1 MNDITNNNGKEDK
14 YNNSKNKIDE
24 KSTASYHDKISK
36 DAWITLAILSL
47 IGLIIVYGETM
58 IIPAIPDLVE
68 DFNIPYN
75 TTAWILTAY
84 LIAGA
89 VATPIVGK
97 LSDIYG
103 KKRILLLVMIIY
115 TAGTS
120 FGIISNDI
128 STMIIVRTIQGIG
141 MSVFPIAFTIIRE
154 KFPENKLSI
163 AQGILTSI
171 FAAGGVIGLSLGAT
185 TIEYFGWRSTFISIS
200 PLALFLTV
208 IIMRFIHVKEQE
220 ESNNNT
226 IPLRKSIDIKGA
238 IALTITISSFL
249 ISITL
254 LGNSNSTDF
263 NNTNNNTINSSLII
277 LFSILSIISLFI
289 FVLFQ
294 RRTHIPL
301 IDINLLKDRILLPT
315 NILLMTIGIS
325 MFMIYQTISILI
337 RNPPPAGFGGSAIDA
352 ANVQL
357 PFMIISLIISVLSG
371 FLVSRFGNI
380 KPTIIGSV
388 ISVIGF
394 SSLLM
399 YHSTEFEIIINLSII
414 AGGLSLAEVG
424 GFNITLV
431 SVSPKVSG
439 ISMGITVLLF
449 LIGMSIGPA
458 ISGIYLET
466 FQSPIMLN
474 KISYSFPSAYE
485 GTNGIQAA
493 DLVGRKLSM
502 RRWRRI
508 RSARPLRCRR
518 RPPVRGVR
526 TSAVRREPTGTIDT
540 ARTATDH
547 LAERSTANPDALL
560 SASTPYL
567 RLLGTVVCAGLLARA
582 ALAVPMA
589 IGGAVTAARR
599 RSVRPSWCR
608 RGSSASRSCQPR
620 SVSWARSP
628 PAPPTS
634 SPSPPPN
641 SDHVPLLVH
650 RRRRRVLSN
659 ANCSICLDTVC
670 ARSNC
675 LTGLVTAPAPSGVDA
690 HTWTHRDT
698 PLARPNCSHWLS
710 TGSSGVRKVDTTR
723 IKFDLRE

>member
-1 MNDITNNNGKEDK
+1 MNDITNNNENEDK

-24 KSTASYHDKISK
+24 KSITSYHVKISK

-120 FGIISNDI
+120 LGIISNDI

-185 TIEYFGWRSTFISIS
+185 TIEYFSWHSTFISIS
-200 PLALFLTV
+200 PLALILTL

-220 ESNNNT
+220 DGDDNNH
-226 IPLRKSIDIKGA
+226 IPLRKSIDIKGV
-238 IALTITISSFL
+238 IALTVTISSFL

-254 LGNSNSTDF
+254 LGNSDSTDF
-263 NNTNNNTINSSLII
+263 NSINNNAINLSLII
-277 LFSILSIISLFI
+277 LFSVISIISLFI

-294 RRTHIPL
+294 RRTHTPL
-301 IDINLLKDRILLPT
+301 IDINLLKDRVLLPT
-315 NILLMTIGIS
+315 NIMLMTIGIS

-337 RNPPPAGFGGSAIDA
+337 RNPSPSGFGGSAIDA

-357 PFMIISLIISVLSG
+357 PFMIISLIISILSG
-371 FLVSRFGNI
+371 FLISRFGNI

-394 SSLLM
+394 SSLFM
-399 YHSTEFEIIINLSII
+399 YHSTEYEIIINLSII

-431 SVSPKVSG
+431 SVSPKLSG

-458 ISGIYLET
+458 ISGIYLEM
-466 FQSPIMLN
+466 FQSPIIIN
-474 KISYSFPSAYE
+474 KVSYSFPSAFSYDM
-485 GTNGIQAA
+485 IF
-493 DLVGRKLSM
+493 L
-502 RRWRRI
+502 
-508 RSARPLRCRR
+508 
-518 RPPVRGVR
+518 
-526 TSAVRREPTGTIDT
+526 TS
-540 ARTATDH
+540 
-547 LAERSTANPDALL
+547 ALL
-560 SASTPYL
+560 SFIFLILAILTAKKIVSTK
-567 RLLGTVVCAGLLARA
+567 V
-582 ALAVPMA
+582 
-589 IGGAVTAARR
+589 I
-599 RSVRPSWCR
+599 SK
-608 RGSSASRSCQPR
+608 
-620 SVSWARSP
+620 
-628 PAPPTS
+628 
-634 SPSPPPN
+634 
-641 SDHVPLLVH
+641 H
-650 RRRRRVLSN
+650 SN
-659 ANCSICLDTVC
+659 YDSI
-670 ARSNC
+670 
-675 LTGLVTAPAPSGVDA
+675 
-690 HTWTHRDT
+690 
-698 PLARPNCSHWLS
+698 
-710 TGSSGVRKVDTTR
+710 
-723 IKFDLRE
+723 

>member
-1 MNDITNNNGKEDK
+1 MNEITNNKEKEDK
-14 YNNSKNKIDE
+14 YNNSKNNFNE
-24 KSTASYHDKISK
+24 KSTTTTTSSQNKISR

-58 IIPAIPDLVE
+58 IIPAIPDLVK

-120 FGIISNDI
+120 VGIISNDI
-128 STMIIVRTIQGIG
+128 SSMIILRTIQGIG

-185 TIEYFGWRSTFISIS
+185 TIEYFGWHSTFISIS
-200 PLALFLTV
+200 PFALILTL
-208 IIMRFIHVKEQE
+208 IIRRFIHVKELKE
-220 ESNNNT
+220 NNNYNIT
-226 IPLRKSIDIKGA
+226 KSSKNIDIKGA
-238 IALTITISSFL
+238 IALTTSISSFL

-254 LGNSNSTDF
+254 LGNSDSKDF
-263 NNTNNNTINSSLII
+263 NNIDNNVINFSLII
-277 LFSILSIISLFI
+277 LFSVLSIVSIFI
-289 FVLFQ
+289 FSLIQ

-301 IDINLLKDRILLPT
+301 IDLNLLKHRILLPT

-337 RNPPPAGFGGSAIDA
+337 RNPPPSGFGGSAIDA

-371 FLVSRFGNI
+371 FLISRYGNI

-394 SSLLM
+394 SSLFM

-449 LIGMSIGPA
+449 LLGMSIGPA

-466 FQSPIMLN
+466 FQSSIMLN
-474 KISYSFPSAYE
+474 NISYYFPSEFAYDM
-485 GTNGIQAA
+485 IFF
-493 DLVGRKLSM
+493 
-502 RRWRRI
+502 
-508 RSARPLRCRR
+508 
-518 RPPVRGVR
+518 
-526 TSAVRREPTGTIDT
+526 
-540 ARTATDH
+540 TAT
-547 LAERSTANPDALL
+547 LL
-560 SASTPYL
+560 SL
-567 RLLGTVVCAGLLARA
+567 IFLMLAILTA
-582 ALAVPMA
+582 KK
-589 IGGAVTAARR
+589 IG
-599 RSVRPSWCR
+599 SVHIIS
-608 RGSSASRSCQPR
+608 
-620 SVSWARSP
+620 
-628 PAPPTS
+628 
-634 SPSPPPN
+634 
-641 SDHVPLLVH
+641 
-650 RRRRRVLSN
+650 
-659 ANCSICLDTVC
+659 
-670 ARSNC
+670 
-675 LTGLVTAPAPSGVDA
+675 
-690 HTWTHRDT
+690 
-698 PLARPNCSHWLS
+698 
-710 TGSSGVRKVDTTR
+710 
-723 IKFDLRE
+723 

>member
-1 MNDITNNNGKEDK
+1 MNDITNNNEKEDK
-14 YNNSKNKIDE
+14 YNNNKNKIDE
-24 KSTASYHDKISK
+24 KSITSYSDKIPN

-58 IIPAIPDLVE
+58 IIPAIPDLVK

-75 TTAWILTAY
+75 TTAWILTTY

-97 LSDIYG
+97 LSDLYG
-103 KKRILLLVMIIY
+103 KKKILLIVMIIY

-128 STMIIVRTIQGIG
+128 STMIIARTIQGIG

-200 PLALFLTV
+200 PLALILTL
-208 IIMRFIHVKEQE
+208 IIMRFIRVKEQE
-220 ESNNNT
+220 KNYNNR
-226 IPLRKSIDIKGA
+226 IPLSKNVDIKGA
-238 IALTITISSFL
+238 IALTVTISSFL

-254 LGNSNSTDF
+254 LGNSDSADF
-263 NNTNNNTINSSLII
+263 NNTNNNIINSSLVI
-277 LFSILSIISLFI
+277 LFSVLSIISLLIFI
-289 FVLFQ
+289 LFQ

-301 IDINLLKDRILLPT
+301 IDLNLLKDRILLPT

-337 RNPPPAGFGGSAIDA
+337 RNPPPSGFGGSAIDA

-371 FLVSRFGNI
+371 FLISRFGNI

-394 SSLLM
+394 SSLYI

-458 ISGIYLET
+458 LSGIYLET
-466 FQSPIMLN
+466 FQSPIMIN
-474 KISYSFPSAYE
+474 KISYSFPSAFSYDM
-485 GTNGIQAA
+485 IF
-493 DLVGRKLSM
+493 L
-502 RRWRRI
+502 
-508 RSARPLRCRR
+508 
-518 RPPVRGVR
+518 
-526 TSAVRREPTGTIDT
+526 TS
-540 ARTATDH
+540 
-547 LAERSTANPDALL
+547 ALL
-560 SASTPYL
+560 SFIFLILAILTAKKIESTKVISEHSKY
-567 RLLGTVVCAGLLARA
+567 
-582 ALAVPMA
+582 
-589 IGGAVTAARR
+589 
-599 RSVRPSWCR
+599 
-608 RGSSASRSCQPR
+608 
-620 SVSWARSP
+620 
-628 PAPPTS
+628 
-634 SPSPPPN
+634 
-641 SDHVPLLVH
+641 D
-650 RRRRRVLSN
+650 
-659 ANCSICLDTVC
+659 SI
-670 ARSNC
+670 
-675 LTGLVTAPAPSGVDA
+675 
-690 HTWTHRDT
+690 
-698 PLARPNCSHWLS
+698 
-710 TGSSGVRKVDTTR
+710 
-723 IKFDLRE
+723 

>member
-1 MNDITNNNGKEDK
+1 MNDITNNNENEDK

-24 KSTASYHDKISK
+24 KSITSYPDKIPK

-58 IIPAIPDLVE
+58 IIPAIPDLVK
-68 DFNIPYN
+68 DFKIPYN

-103 KKRILLLVMIIY
+103 KKKILLIVMIIY
-115 TAGTS
+115 TVGTS

-128 STMIIVRTIQGIG
+128 STMIIARTIQGIG

-200 PLALFLTV
+200 PLALILTL

-220 ESNNNT
+220 KNYNNI
-226 IPLRKSIDIKGA
+226 IPLSKNIDIKGA
-238 IALTITISSFL
+238 IALTATISSFL

-254 LGNSNSTDF
+254 LGNSDSADF
-263 NNTNNNTINSSLII
+263 NNTNNNTINSSLVM
-277 LFSILSIISLFI
+277 LFSVLSIISLLIFI
-289 FVLFQ
+289 LFQ
-294 RRTHIPL
+294 GKTHIPL
-301 IDINLLKDRILLPT
+301 IDLNLLKDRILLPT

-337 RNPPPAGFGGSAIDA
+337 RNPPPSGFGGSAIDA

-371 FLVSRFGNI
+371 FLISRFGNI

-394 SSLLM
+394 SSLYI
-399 YHSTEFEIIINLSII
+399 YHYTELEIIINLSII

-449 LIGMSIGPA
+449 LLGMSIGPA

-466 FQSPIMLN
+466 FQSPIILN
-474 KISYSFPSAYE
+474 NISYYFPSAFSYDM
-485 GTNGIQAA
+485 IF
-493 DLVGRKLSM
+493 L
-502 RRWRRI
+502 
-508 RSARPLRCRR
+508 
-518 RPPVRGVR
+518 
-526 TSAVRREPTGTIDT
+526 TS
-540 ARTATDH
+540 
-547 LAERSTANPDALL
+547 ALL
-560 SASTPYL
+560 SFIFLILAILTAKKIKSTKVISEHSKY
-567 RLLGTVVCAGLLARA
+567 
-582 ALAVPMA
+582 
-589 IGGAVTAARR
+589 
-599 RSVRPSWCR
+599 
-608 RGSSASRSCQPR
+608 
-620 SVSWARSP
+620 
-628 PAPPTS
+628 
-634 SPSPPPN
+634 
-641 SDHVPLLVH
+641 D
-650 RRRRRVLSN
+650 
-659 ANCSICLDTVC
+659 SI
-670 ARSNC
+670 
-675 LTGLVTAPAPSGVDA
+675 
-690 HTWTHRDT
+690 
-698 PLARPNCSHWLS
+698 
-710 TGSSGVRKVDTTR
+710 
-723 IKFDLRE
+723 

>member
-1 MNDITNNNGKEDK
+1 MNDITNNNEKEDK

-24 KSTASYHDKISK
+24 KSITSYHDKIPK
-36 DAWITLAILSL
+36 DAWIALAILSL

-58 IIPAIPDLVE
+58 IIPAIPDLVK
-68 DFNIPYN
+68 DFNITYN

-103 KKRILLLVMIIY
+103 KKKILLIVMIIY
-115 TAGTS
+115 TVGTS

-141 MSVFPIAFTIIRE
+141 MSVFPIAFTIIRD

-200 PLALFLTV
+200 PLALILTL

-220 ESNNNT
+220 EDNNNI
-226 IPLRKSIDIKGA
+226 IPLSKNIDIKGA
-238 IALTITISSFL
+238 IALTVTISSFL

-254 LGNSNSTDF
+254 LGNSDSTDF
-263 NNTNNNTINSSLII
+263 NNTNNNTINSSLIM
-277 LFSILSIISLFI
+277 LFSVLSIISLFI

-294 RRTHIPL
+294 QRTHIPL
-301 IDINLLKDRILLPT
+301 IDLNLLKDRILLPT
-315 NILLMTIGIS
+315 NIMLMTIGIS

-337 RNPPPAGFGGSAIDA
+337 RNPPPSGFGGSAIDA

-357 PFMIISLIISVLSG
+357 PFMIISLVISVLSG
-371 FLVSRFGNI
+371 FLISRFGNI

-394 SSLLM
+394 SSLFI
-399 YHSTEFEIIINLSII
+399 YHSTELEIIINLSII

-466 FQSPIMLN
+466 FQSHIMLN
-474 KISYSFPSAYE
+474 NISYSFPSAFSYDMILFDIRITVFYIFNSCY
-485 GTNGIQAA
+485 TNC
-493 DLVGRKLSM
+493 KK
-502 RRWRRI
+502 
-508 RSARPLRCRR
+508 
-518 RPPVRGVR
+518 
-526 TSAVRREPTGTIDT
+526 
-540 ARTATDH
+540 
-547 LAERSTANPDALL
+547 N
-560 SASTPYL
+560 
-567 RLLGTVVCAGLLARA
+567 
-582 ALAVPMA
+582 
-589 IGGAVTAARR
+589 
-599 RSVRPSWCR
+599 
-608 RGSSASRSCQPR
+608 
-620 SVSWARSP
+620 
-628 PAPPTS
+628 
-634 SPSPPPN
+634 
-641 SDHVPLLVH
+641 
-650 RRRRRVLSN
+650 
-659 ANCSICLDTVC
+659 
-670 ARSNC
+670 
-675 LTGLVTAPAPSGVDA
+675 
-690 HTWTHRDT
+690 
-698 PLARPNCSHWLS
+698 
-710 TGSSGVRKVDTTR
+710 
-723 IKFDLRE
+723 

>member
-1 MNDITNNNGKEDK
+1 MNDIANNNENEDK

-24 KSTASYHDKISK
+24 KSITSYHVKISK

-120 FGIISNDI
+120 LGIISNDI

-185 TIEYFGWRSTFISIS
+185 TIEYFSWHSTFISIS
-200 PLALFLTV
+200 PLALILTL
-208 IIMRFIHVKEQE
+208 IIMRFIHVKEQKDGND
-220 ESNNNT
+220 NNH
-226 IPLRKSIDIKGA
+226 IPLRKSIDIKGV
-238 IALTITISSFL
+238 IALTVTISSFL

-254 LGNSNSTDF
+254 LGNSDSTDF
-263 NNTNNNTINSSLII
+263 NSINNNAINLSLII
-277 LFSILSIISLFI
+277 LFSVISIISLFI

-294 RRTHIPL
+294 RRTHTPL
-301 IDINLLKDRILLPT
+301 IDINLLKDRVLLPT

-337 RNPPPAGFGGSAIDA
+337 RNPPPSGFGGSAIDA

-357 PFMIISLIISVLSG
+357 PFMIISLIISILSG
-371 FLVSRFGNI
+371 FLISRFGNI

-394 SSLLM
+394 SSLFM
-399 YHSTEFEIIINLSII
+399 YHSTEYEIIINLSII

-431 SVSPKVSG
+431 SVSPKLSG

-458 ISGIYLET
+458 ISGIYLEM
-466 FQSPIMLN
+466 FQSPIM
-474 KISYSFPSAYE
+474 ISEVSYSFPSAFSYDM
-485 GTNGIQAA
+485 IF
-493 DLVGRKLSM
+493 L
-502 RRWRRI
+502 
-508 RSARPLRCRR
+508 
-518 RPPVRGVR
+518 
-526 TSAVRREPTGTIDT
+526 TS
-540 ARTATDH
+540 
-547 LAERSTANPDALL
+547 ALL
-560 SASTPYL
+560 SFIFLILAILTAKKIVSTK
-567 RLLGTVVCAGLLARA
+567 V
-582 ALAVPMA
+582 
-589 IGGAVTAARR
+589 I
-599 RSVRPSWCR
+599 SK
-608 RGSSASRSCQPR
+608 
-620 SVSWARSP
+620 
-628 PAPPTS
+628 
-634 SPSPPPN
+634 
-641 SDHVPLLVH
+641 H
-650 RRRRRVLSN
+650 SN
-659 ANCSICLDTVC
+659 YDSI
-670 ARSNC
+670 
-675 LTGLVTAPAPSGVDA
+675 
-690 HTWTHRDT
+690 
-698 PLARPNCSHWLS
+698 
-710 TGSSGVRKVDTTR
+710 
-723 IKFDLRE
+723 

>member
-1 MNDITNNNGKEDK
+1 MNDITNNNENEDK

-24 KSTASYHDKISK
+24 KSITSYHVKISK

-58 IIPAIPDLVE
+58 IIPALPDLVE

-120 FGIISNDI
+120 LGIISNDI

-185 TIEYFGWRSTFISIS
+185 TIEYFSWHSTFISIS
-200 PLALFLTV
+200 PLALILTL

-220 ESNNNT
+220 DGDDNNH
-226 IPLRKSIDIKGA
+226 IPLRKSIDIKGV
-238 IALTITISSFL
+238 IALTVTISSFL

-254 LGNSNSTDF
+254 LGNSDSTDF
-263 NNTNNNTINSSLII
+263 NSINNNDINLSLII
-277 LFSILSIISLFI
+277 LFSVISIISLFI

-294 RRTHIPL
+294 RRTHTPL
-301 IDINLLKDRILLPT
+301 IDINLLKDRVLLPT

-337 RNPPPAGFGGSAIDA
+337 RNPSPSGFGGSAIDA

-357 PFMIISLIISVLSG
+357 PFMIISLIISILSG
-371 FLVSRFGNI
+371 FLISRFGNI

-394 SSLLM
+394 SSLFM
-399 YHSTEFEIIINLSII
+399 YHSTEYEIIINLSII

-431 SVSPKVSG
+431 SVSPKLSG

-458 ISGIYLET
+458 ISGIYLEM
-466 FQSPIMLN
+466 FQSPIMIN
-474 KISYSFPSAYE
+474 EVSYSFPSAFSYDM
-485 GTNGIQAA
+485 IF
-493 DLVGRKLSM
+493 L
-502 RRWRRI
+502 
-508 RSARPLRCRR
+508 
-518 RPPVRGVR
+518 
-526 TSAVRREPTGTIDT
+526 TS
-540 ARTATDH
+540 
-547 LAERSTANPDALL
+547 ALL
-560 SASTPYL
+560 SFIFLILALLTAKKIVSTK
-567 RLLGTVVCAGLLARA
+567 V
-582 ALAVPMA
+582 
-589 IGGAVTAARR
+589 I
-599 RSVRPSWCR
+599 SK
-608 RGSSASRSCQPR
+608 
-620 SVSWARSP
+620 
-628 PAPPTS
+628 
-634 SPSPPPN
+634 
-641 SDHVPLLVH
+641 H
-650 RRRRRVLSN
+650 SN
-659 ANCSICLDTVC
+659 YDSI
-670 ARSNC
+670 
-675 LTGLVTAPAPSGVDA
+675 
-690 HTWTHRDT
+690 
-698 PLARPNCSHWLS
+698 
-710 TGSSGVRKVDTTR
+710 
-723 IKFDLRE
+723 

>member
-1 MNDITNNNGKEDK
+1 MNDITNNNEKEDK

-24 KSTASYHDKISK
+24 KSITSYHDKIPK
-36 DAWITLAILSL
+36 DAWIALAILSL
-47 IGLIIVYGETM
+47 IGLIIIYGETM
-58 IIPAIPDLVE
+58 IIPAIPDLVK
-68 DFNIPYN
+68 DFNITYN

-103 KKRILLLVMIIY
+103 KKKILLIVMIIY
-115 TAGTS
+115 TVGTS

-141 MSVFPIAFTIIRE
+141 MSVFPIAFTIIRD

-200 PLALFLTV
+200 PLALILTL

-220 ESNNNT
+220 EDNNNI
-226 IPLRKSIDIKGA
+226 IPLSKNIDIKGA
-238 IALTITISSFL
+238 IALTVTISSFL

-254 LGNSNSTDF
+254 LGNSDSTDF
-263 NNTNNNTINSSLII
+263 NNTNNNTINSSLIM
-277 LFSILSIISLFI
+277 LFSVLSIISLFI

-294 RRTHIPL
+294 QRTHIPL
-301 IDINLLKDRILLPT
+301 IDLNLLKDRILLPT
-315 NILLMTIGIS
+315 NIMLMTIGIS

-337 RNPPPAGFGGSAIDA
+337 RNPPPSGFGGSAIDA

-371 FLVSRFGNI
+371 FLISRFGNI

-394 SSLLM
+394 SSLFI
-399 YHSTEFEIIINLSII
+399 YHSTELEIIINLSII

-474 KISYSFPSAYE
+474 NISYSFPSAFSYDM
-485 GTNGIQAA
+485 IF
-493 DLVGRKLSM
+493 L
-502 RRWRRI
+502 
-508 RSARPLRCRR
+508 
-518 RPPVRGVR
+518 
-526 TSAVRREPTGTIDT
+526 TS
-540 ARTATDH
+540 
-547 LAERSTANPDALL
+547 ALL
-560 SASTPYL
+560 SFIFLILAILTAKKIKSTKIISKY
-567 RLLGTVVCAGLLARA
+567 
-582 ALAVPMA
+582 
-589 IGGAVTAARR
+589 
-599 RSVRPSWCR
+599 
-608 RGSSASRSCQPR
+608 
-620 SVSWARSP
+620 
-628 PAPPTS
+628 
-634 SPSPPPN
+634 
-641 SDHVPLLVH
+641 
-650 RRRRRVLSN
+650 
-659 ANCSICLDTVC
+659 
-670 ARSNC
+670 
-675 LTGLVTAPAPSGVDA
+675 
-690 HTWTHRDT
+690 
-698 PLARPNCSHWLS
+698 S
-710 TGSSGVRKVDTTR
+710 TDD
-723 IKFDLRE
+723 FN

>member
-1 MNDITNNNGKEDK
+1 MNDIANNNENEDK
-14 YNNSKNKIDE
+14 YNNSENKIDE
-24 KSTASYHDKISK
+24 KSITSYHVKISK

-120 FGIISNDI
+120 LGIISNDI

-185 TIEYFGWRSTFISIS
+185 TIEYFSWHSTFISIS
-200 PLALFLTV
+200 PLTLILTL

-220 ESNNNT
+220 DGDDNNH
-226 IPLRKSIDIKGA
+226 IPLRKSIDIKGV
-238 IALTITISSFL
+238 IALTVTISSFL

-254 LGNSNSTDF
+254 LGNSDSTDF
-263 NNTNNNTINSSLII
+263 NSINNNTINLSLII
-277 LFSILSIISLFI
+277 LFSVISIISLFI

-294 RRTHIPL
+294 RRTHTPL
-301 IDINLLKDRILLPT
+301 IDINLLKDRVLLPT

-337 RNPPPAGFGGSAIDA
+337 RNPSPSGFGGSAIDA

-357 PFMIISLIISVLSG
+357 PFMIISLIISILSG
-371 FLVSRFGNI
+371 FLISRFGNI

-394 SSLLM
+394 SSLFM
-399 YHSTEFEIIINLSII
+399 YHSTEYEIIINLSII

-431 SVSPKVSG
+431 SVSPKLSG

-458 ISGIYLET
+458 ISGIYLEM
-466 FQSPIMLN
+466 FQSSIIIN
-474 KISYSFPSAYE
+474 KVSYSFPSAFSYDM
-485 GTNGIQAA
+485 IF
-493 DLVGRKLSM
+493 L
-502 RRWRRI
+502 
-508 RSARPLRCRR
+508 
-518 RPPVRGVR
+518 
-526 TSAVRREPTGTIDT
+526 TS
-540 ARTATDH
+540 
-547 LAERSTANPDALL
+547 ALL
-560 SASTPYL
+560 SFIFLILAILTAKKIVSTK
-567 RLLGTVVCAGLLARA
+567 V
-582 ALAVPMA
+582 
-589 IGGAVTAARR
+589 I
-599 RSVRPSWCR
+599 SK
-608 RGSSASRSCQPR
+608 
-620 SVSWARSP
+620 
-628 PAPPTS
+628 
-634 SPSPPPN
+634 
-641 SDHVPLLVH
+641 H
-650 RRRRRVLSN
+650 SN
-659 ANCSICLDTVC
+659 YDSI
-670 ARSNC
+670 
-675 LTGLVTAPAPSGVDA
+675 
-690 HTWTHRDT
+690 
-698 PLARPNCSHWLS
+698 
-710 TGSSGVRKVDTTR
+710 
-723 IKFDLRE
+723 

>member
-1 MNDITNNNGKEDK
+1 MNDITNNNENEDK
-14 YNNSKNKIDE
+14 YNNSKTKIDE
-24 KSTASYHDKISK
+24 KSITSYPDKIPK
-36 DAWITLAILSL
+36 DAWITLTILSL

-58 IIPAIPDLVE
+58 IIPAIPDLVK

-103 KKRILLLVMIIY
+103 KKKILLIVMIIY
-115 TAGTS
+115 TTGTS

-128 STMIIVRTIQGIG
+128 STMIIARTIQGIG

-200 PLALFLTV
+200 PLALILTL

-220 ESNNNT
+220 ENNNNI
-226 IPLRKSIDIKGA
+226 IPLSKNIDIKGA
-238 IALTITISSFL
+238 IALTATISSFL

-254 LGNSNSTDF
+254 LGNSDSADF
-263 NNTNNNTINSSLII
+263 NNTINSSLVI
-277 LFSILSIISLFI
+277 LFSVLSIISLFI
-289 FVLFQ
+289 LILFQ

-301 IDINLLKDRILLPT
+301 IDLNLIKDRILLPT

-337 RNPPPAGFGGSAIDA
+337 RNPPPSGFGGSAIDA

-371 FLVSRFGNI
+371 FLISRFGNI

-394 SSLLM
+394 SSLFI
-399 YHSTEFEIIINLSII
+399 YHSTELEIIINLSII

-439 ISMGITVLLF
+439 VSMGITVLLF

-466 FQSPIMLN
+466 FQSPIILN
-474 KISYSFPSAYE
+474 NISYSFPSAFSYDM
-485 GTNGIQAA
+485 IF
-493 DLVGRKLSM
+493 L
-502 RRWRRI
+502 
-508 RSARPLRCRR
+508 
-518 RPPVRGVR
+518 
-526 TSAVRREPTGTIDT
+526 TS
-540 ARTATDH
+540 
-547 LAERSTANPDALL
+547 ALL
-560 SASTPYL
+560 SFIFLILAILTAKKIKSTKVISEHSKY
-567 RLLGTVVCAGLLARA
+567 
-582 ALAVPMA
+582 
-589 IGGAVTAARR
+589 
-599 RSVRPSWCR
+599 
-608 RGSSASRSCQPR
+608 
-620 SVSWARSP
+620 
-628 PAPPTS
+628 
-634 SPSPPPN
+634 
-641 SDHVPLLVH
+641 D
-650 RRRRRVLSN
+650 
-659 ANCSICLDTVC
+659 SI
-670 ARSNC
+670 
-675 LTGLVTAPAPSGVDA
+675 
-690 HTWTHRDT
+690 
-698 PLARPNCSHWLS
+698 
-710 TGSSGVRKVDTTR
+710 
-723 IKFDLRE
+723 

>member
-1 MNDITNNNGKEDK
+1 MNDIANNNDTEDK

-24 KSTASYHDKISK
+24 KSITSYDVKISK

-120 FGIISNDI
+120 LGIISNDI

-185 TIEYFGWRSTFISIS
+185 TIEYFSWHSTFISIS
-200 PLALFLTV
+200 PLALILTL
-208 IIMRFIHVKEQE
+208 IIMRFIRAKEQE
-220 ESNNNT
+220 DGDDNNH
-226 IPLRKSIDIKGA
+226 IQLRKSIDIKGA
-238 IALTITISSFL
+238 IALTVTISSFL

-254 LGNSNSTDF
+254 LGNSDSTAFNSI
-263 NNTNNNTINSSLII
+263 NNNAINLSLII
-277 LFSILSIISLFI
+277 LFSVISIISLFI

-294 RRTHIPL
+294 RRTHTPL
-301 IDINLLKDRILLPT
+301 IDINLLKDRVLLPT

-337 RNPPPAGFGGSAIDA
+337 RNPSPSGFGGSAIDA

-357 PFMIISLIISVLSG
+357 PFMIISLIISILSG
-371 FLVSRFGNI
+371 FLISRFGNI

-394 SSLLM
+394 SSLFM
-399 YHSTEFEIIINLSII
+399 YHSTEYEIIINLSII

-431 SVSPKVSG
+431 SVSPKLSG

-458 ISGIYLET
+458 ISGIYLEM
-466 FQSPIMLN
+466 FQSPIMIN
-474 KISYSFPSAYE
+474 EVSYSFPSAFSYDM
-485 GTNGIQAA
+485 IF
-493 DLVGRKLSM
+493 L
-502 RRWRRI
+502 
-508 RSARPLRCRR
+508 
-518 RPPVRGVR
+518 
-526 TSAVRREPTGTIDT
+526 TS
-540 ARTATDH
+540 
-547 LAERSTANPDALL
+547 ALL
-560 SASTPYL
+560 SFIFLILAILTAKKIVST
-567 RLLGTVVCAGLLARA
+567 
-582 ALAVPMA
+582 
-589 IGGAVTAARR
+589 
-599 RSVRPSWCR
+599 
-608 RGSSASRSCQPR
+608 
-620 SVSWARSP
+620 
-628 PAPPTS
+628 
-634 SPSPPPN
+634 
-641 SDHVPLLVH
+641 
-650 RRRRRVLSN
+650 
-659 ANCSICLDTVC
+659 
-670 ARSNC
+670 
-675 LTGLVTAPAPSGVDA
+675 
-690 HTWTHRDT
+690 
-698 PLARPNCSHWLS
+698 
-710 TGSSGVRKVDTTR
+710 KV
-723 IKFDLRE
+723 ISKH

>member
-1 MNDITNNNGKEDK
+1 MNDITNNNENEDK

-24 KSTASYHDKISK
+24 KSITSYHVKISK

-120 FGIISNDI
+120 LGIISNDI

-185 TIEYFGWRSTFISIS
+185 TIEYFSWHSTFISIS
-200 PLALFLTV
+200 PLTLILTL

-220 ESNNNT
+220 DGDDNNH

-238 IALTITISSFL
+238 ISLTVTISSFL

-254 LGNSNSTDF
+254 LGNSDSTDF
-263 NNTNNNTINSSLII
+263 NSINNNAINLSLII
-277 LFSILSIISLFI
+277 LFSVISIISLFI

-294 RRTHIPL
+294 RRTHTPL
-301 IDINLLKDRILLPT
+301 IDINLLKDRVLLPT

-337 RNPPPAGFGGSAIDA
+337 RNPSPSGFGGSAIDA

-357 PFMIISLIISVLSG
+357 PFMIISLIISILSG
-371 FLVSRFGNI
+371 FLISRFGNI

-394 SSLLM
+394 SSLFM
-399 YHSTEFEIIINLSII
+399 YHSTEYEIIINLSII

-431 SVSPKVSG
+431 SVSPKLSG

-458 ISGIYLET
+458 ISGIYLEM
-466 FQSPIMLN
+466 FQSPIMIN
-474 KISYSFPSAYE
+474 EVSYSFPSAFSYDM
-485 GTNGIQAA
+485 IF
-493 DLVGRKLSM
+493 L
-502 RRWRRI
+502 
-508 RSARPLRCRR
+508 
-518 RPPVRGVR
+518 
-526 TSAVRREPTGTIDT
+526 TS
-540 ARTATDH
+540 
-547 LAERSTANPDALL
+547 ALL
-560 SASTPYL
+560 SFIFLILAILTAKKIVSTK
-567 RLLGTVVCAGLLARA
+567 V
-582 ALAVPMA
+582 
-589 IGGAVTAARR
+589 I
-599 RSVRPSWCR
+599 SK
-608 RGSSASRSCQPR
+608 
-620 SVSWARSP
+620 
-628 PAPPTS
+628 
-634 SPSPPPN
+634 
-641 SDHVPLLVH
+641 H
-650 RRRRRVLSN
+650 SN
-659 ANCSICLDTVC
+659 YDSI
-670 ARSNC
+670 
-675 LTGLVTAPAPSGVDA
+675 
-690 HTWTHRDT
+690 
-698 PLARPNCSHWLS
+698 
-710 TGSSGVRKVDTTR
+710 
-723 IKFDLRE
+723 

>member
-1 MNDITNNNGKEDK
+1 MNDITNNNEKEDK

-24 KSTASYHDKISK
+24 KSITSYHDKIPK
-36 DAWITLAILSL
+36 DAWIALAILSL

-58 IIPAIPDLVE
+58 IIPAIPDLVK
-68 DFNIPYN
+68 DFNITYN

-103 KKRILLLVMIIY
+103 KKKILLIVMIIY
-115 TAGTS
+115 TVGTS

-141 MSVFPIAFTIIRE
+141 MSVFPIAFTIIRD

-200 PLALFLTV
+200 PLALILTL

-220 ESNNNT
+220 EDNNNI
-226 IPLRKSIDIKGA
+226 IPLSKNIDIKGA
-238 IALTITISSFL
+238 IALTVTISSFL

-254 LGNSNSTDF
+254 LGNSDSTDF
-263 NNTNNNTINSSLII
+263 NNTNNNTINSSLIM
-277 LFSILSIISLFI
+277 LFSVLSIISLFI

-294 RRTHIPL
+294 QRTHIPL
-301 IDINLLKDRILLPT
+301 IDLNLLKDRILLPT
-315 NILLMTIGIS
+315 NIMLMTIGIS

-337 RNPPPAGFGGSAIDA
+337 RNPPPSGFGGSAIDA

-371 FLVSRFGNI
+371 FLISRFGNI

-394 SSLLM
+394 SSLFI
-399 YHSTEFEIIINLSII
+399 YHSTELEIIINLSII

-474 KISYSFPSAYE
+474 NISYSFPSAFSYDM
-485 GTNGIQAA
+485 IF
-493 DLVGRKLSM
+493 L
-502 RRWRRI
+502 
-508 RSARPLRCRR
+508 
-518 RPPVRGVR
+518 
-526 TSAVRREPTGTIDT
+526 TS
-540 ARTATDH
+540 
-547 LAERSTANPDALL
+547 ALL
-560 SASTPYL
+560 SFIFLILAILTAKKIKSTKIISKY
-567 RLLGTVVCAGLLARA
+567 
-582 ALAVPMA
+582 
-589 IGGAVTAARR
+589 
-599 RSVRPSWCR
+599 
-608 RGSSASRSCQPR
+608 
-620 SVSWARSP
+620 
-628 PAPPTS
+628 
-634 SPSPPPN
+634 
-641 SDHVPLLVH
+641 
-650 RRRRRVLSN
+650 
-659 ANCSICLDTVC
+659 
-670 ARSNC
+670 
-675 LTGLVTAPAPSGVDA
+675 
-690 HTWTHRDT
+690 
-698 PLARPNCSHWLS
+698 S
-710 TGSSGVRKVDTTR
+710 TDD
-723 IKFDLRE
+723 FN

>member
-1 MNDITNNNGKEDK
+1 MNDITNNNENEDK

-24 KSTASYHDKISK
+24 KSITSYHDKISK

-68 DFNIPYN
+68 HFNIPYN

-103 KKRILLLVMIIY
+103 KKRILLLIMIIY

-171 FAAGGVIGLSLGAT
+171 FAAGGIIGLSLGAT

-200 PLALFLTV
+200 PLALILTL
-208 IIMRFIHVKEQE
+208 IIMRFIHVKQE
-220 ESNNNT
+220 DGDDNNH
-226 IPLRKSIDIKGA
+226 IPLRESIDIKGA
-238 IALTITISSFL
+238 IALTVNISSFL

-254 LGNSNSTDF
+254 LGNSDSTDF
-263 NNTNNNTINSSLII
+263 NSINNNAINLSLII
-277 LFSILSIISLFI
+277 LFSVISIISLFI

-294 RRTHIPL
+294 RRTHTPL

-337 RNPPPAGFGGSAIDA
+337 RNPSPSGFGGSAIDA
-352 ANVQL
+352 AHVQL
-357 PFMIISLIISVLSG
+357 PFMIISLIISILSG
-371 FLVSRFGNI
+371 FLISRFGNI

-394 SSLLM
+394 SSLFM
-399 YHSTEFEIIINLSII
+399 YHSTEYEIIINLSII

-458 ISGIYLET
+458 ISGIYLEM
-466 FQSPIMLN
+466 FQSPIMIN
-474 KISYSFPSAYE
+474 EVSYSFPSAFSYDM
-485 GTNGIQAA
+485 IF
-493 DLVGRKLSM
+493 L
-502 RRWRRI
+502 
-508 RSARPLRCRR
+508 
-518 RPPVRGVR
+518 
-526 TSAVRREPTGTIDT
+526 TS
-540 ARTATDH
+540 
-547 LAERSTANPDALL
+547 ALL
-560 SASTPYL
+560 SFIFLILAILTAKKIVST
-567 RLLGTVVCAGLLARA
+567 
-582 ALAVPMA
+582 
-589 IGGAVTAARR
+589 
-599 RSVRPSWCR
+599 
-608 RGSSASRSCQPR
+608 
-620 SVSWARSP
+620 
-628 PAPPTS
+628 
-634 SPSPPPN
+634 
-641 SDHVPLLVH
+641 
-650 RRRRRVLSN
+650 
-659 ANCSICLDTVC
+659 
-670 ARSNC
+670 
-675 LTGLVTAPAPSGVDA
+675 
-690 HTWTHRDT
+690 
-698 PLARPNCSHWLS
+698 
-710 TGSSGVRKVDTTR
+710 KVISKHSKYDC
-723 IKFDLRE
+723 I

>member
-1 MNDITNNNGKEDK
+1 MNEITNNKEKEDK
-14 YNNSKNKIDE
+14 YNNSKNNFNE
-24 KSTASYHDKISK
+24 KSTTTTTSSQNKISR
-36 DAWITLAILSL
+36 DAWVTLAILSL

-58 IIPAIPDLVE
+58 IIPAIPDLVK

-120 FGIISNDI
+120 VGIISNDI
-128 STMIIVRTIQGIG
+128 SSMIILRTIQGIG

-200 PLALFLTV
+200 PFALILTL
-208 IIMRFIHVKEQE
+208 IIMRFIHVKELKE
-220 ESNNNT
+220 NNNYNIT
-226 IPLRKSIDIKGA
+226 KSSKNIDIKGA
-238 IALTITISSFL
+238 IALTTSISSFL

-254 LGNSNSTDF
+254 LGNSDSKDF
-263 NNTNNNTINSSLII
+263 NNIDNNVINFSLII
-277 LFSILSIISLFI
+277 LFSVLSIVSIFI
-289 FVLFQ
+289 FSLIQ

-301 IDINLLKDRILLPT
+301 IDLNLLKHRILLPT

-337 RNPPPAGFGGSAIDA
+337 RNPPPSGFGGSAIDA

-371 FLVSRFGNI
+371 FLISRYGNI

-394 SSLLM
+394 SSLFM

-449 LIGMSIGPA
+449 LLGMSIGPA

-466 FQSPIMLN
+466 FQSSIMLN
-474 KISYSFPSAYE
+474 NISYYFPSEFAYDM
-485 GTNGIQAA
+485 IFF
-493 DLVGRKLSM
+493 
-502 RRWRRI
+502 
-508 RSARPLRCRR
+508 
-518 RPPVRGVR
+518 
-526 TSAVRREPTGTIDT
+526 
-540 ARTATDH
+540 TAT
-547 LAERSTANPDALL
+547 LL
-560 SASTPYL
+560 SL
-567 RLLGTVVCAGLLARA
+567 IFLMLAILTA
-582 ALAVPMA
+582 KK
-589 IGGAVTAARR
+589 IG
-599 RSVRPSWCR
+599 SVHIIS
-608 RGSSASRSCQPR
+608 
-620 SVSWARSP
+620 
-628 PAPPTS
+628 
-634 SPSPPPN
+634 
-641 SDHVPLLVH
+641 
-650 RRRRRVLSN
+650 
-659 ANCSICLDTVC
+659 
-670 ARSNC
+670 
-675 LTGLVTAPAPSGVDA
+675 
-690 HTWTHRDT
+690 
-698 PLARPNCSHWLS
+698 
-710 TGSSGVRKVDTTR
+710 
-723 IKFDLRE
+723 

>member
-1 MNDITNNNGKEDK
+1 MNDITNNNENEDK

-24 KSTASYHDKISK
+24 KSITSYHVKISK

-120 FGIISNDI
+120 LGIISNDI

-185 TIEYFGWRSTFISIS
+185 TIEYFSWHSTFISIS
-200 PLALFLTV
+200 PLALILTL

-220 ESNNNT
+220 DGDDNNH
-226 IPLRKSIDIKGA
+226 IPLRKSIDIKGV
-238 IALTITISSFL
+238 IALTVTISSFL

-254 LGNSNSTDF
+254 LGNSDSTDF
-263 NNTNNNTINSSLII
+263 NSINNNAINLSLII
-277 LFSILSIISLFI
+277 LFSVISIISLFI

-294 RRTHIPL
+294 RRTHTPL
-301 IDINLLKDRILLPT
+301 IDINLLKDRVLLPT

-337 RNPPPAGFGGSAIDA
+337 RNPSPSGFGGSAIDA

-357 PFMIISLIISVLSG
+357 PFMIISLIISILSG
-371 FLVSRFGNI
+371 FLISRFGNI

-394 SSLLM
+394 SSLFM
-399 YHSTEFEIIINLSII
+399 YHSTEYEIIINLSII

-431 SVSPKVSG
+431 SVSPKLSG

-458 ISGIYLET
+458 ISGIYLEM
-466 FQSPIMLN
+466 FQSPIMIN
-474 KISYSFPSAYE
+474 EVSYSFPSAFSYDM
-485 GTNGIQAA
+485 IF
-493 DLVGRKLSM
+493 L
-502 RRWRRI
+502 
-508 RSARPLRCRR
+508 
-518 RPPVRGVR
+518 
-526 TSAVRREPTGTIDT
+526 TS
-540 ARTATDH
+540 
-547 LAERSTANPDALL
+547 ALL
-560 SASTPYL
+560 SFIFLILAILTAKKIVSTK
-567 RLLGTVVCAGLLARA
+567 V
-582 ALAVPMA
+582 
-589 IGGAVTAARR
+589 I
-599 RSVRPSWCR
+599 SK
-608 RGSSASRSCQPR
+608 
-620 SVSWARSP
+620 
-628 PAPPTS
+628 
-634 SPSPPPN
+634 
-641 SDHVPLLVH
+641 H
-650 RRRRRVLSN
+650 SN
-659 ANCSICLDTVC
+659 YDSI
-670 ARSNC
+670 
-675 LTGLVTAPAPSGVDA
+675 
-690 HTWTHRDT
+690 
-698 PLARPNCSHWLS
+698 
-710 TGSSGVRKVDTTR
+710 
-723 IKFDLRE
+723 

>member
-1 MNDITNNNGKEDK
+1 MNDITNNNEKEDK
-14 YNNSKNKIDE
+14 YNNNKNKIDE
-24 KSTASYHDKISK
+24 KSITSYSDKIPNN
-36 DAWITLAILSL
+36 AWITLAILSL

-58 IIPAIPDLVE
+58 IIPAIPDLVK

-103 KKRILLLVMIIY
+103 KKKILLIVVIIY

-128 STMIIVRTIQGIG
+128 STMIIARTIQGIG

-185 TIEYFGWRSTFISIS
+185 TIEYFGWRFTFISIS
-200 PLALFLTV
+200 PLALILTL
-208 IIMRFIHVKEQE
+208 IIMRFIRVKEQE
-220 ESNNNT
+220 KNYNNR
-226 IPLRKSIDIKGA
+226 IPLSKNVDIKGA
-238 IALTITISSFL
+238 IALTAIISSFL

-254 LGNSNSTDF
+254 LGNSDSADF
-263 NNTNNNTINSSLII
+263 NNTNNNTINSSLVI
-277 LFSILSIISLFI
+277 LFSVLSIISLLI
-289 FVLFQ
+289 FLLFQ

-301 IDINLLKDRILLPT
+301 IDLNLLKDRILLPT

-337 RNPPPAGFGGSAIDA
+337 RNPPPSGFGGSAIDA

-371 FLVSRFGNI
+371 FLISRIGNI

-394 SSLLM
+394 SSLYI

-458 ISGIYLET
+458 LSGIYLET
-466 FQSPIMLN
+466 FQSPIMIN
-474 KISYSFPSAYE
+474 KISYSFPSAFSYDM
-485 GTNGIQAA
+485 IF
-493 DLVGRKLSM
+493 L
-502 RRWRRI
+502 
-508 RSARPLRCRR
+508 
-518 RPPVRGVR
+518 
-526 TSAVRREPTGTIDT
+526 TS
-540 ARTATDH
+540 
-547 LAERSTANPDALL
+547 ALL
-560 SASTPYL
+560 SFIFLILAILTAKKIESTKVISEHSKY
-567 RLLGTVVCAGLLARA
+567 
-582 ALAVPMA
+582 
-589 IGGAVTAARR
+589 
-599 RSVRPSWCR
+599 
-608 RGSSASRSCQPR
+608 
-620 SVSWARSP
+620 
-628 PAPPTS
+628 
-634 SPSPPPN
+634 
-641 SDHVPLLVH
+641 D
-650 RRRRRVLSN
+650 
-659 ANCSICLDTVC
+659 
-670 ARSNC
+670 
-675 LTGLVTAPAPSGVDA
+675 
-690 HTWTHRDT
+690 
-698 PLARPNCSHWLS
+698 S
-710 TGSSGVRKVDTTR
+710 T
-723 IKFDLRE
+723 

>member
-1 MNDITNNNGKEDK
+1 MNDITNNNENEDK
-14 YNNSKNKIDE
+14 YNNTKNKIDE
-24 KSTASYHDKISK
+24 KSITSYHVKISK

-120 FGIISNDI
+120 LGIISNDI

-185 TIEYFGWRSTFISIS
+185 TIEYFSWHSTFISIS
-200 PLALFLTV
+200 PLALILTL

-220 ESNNNT
+220 DGDDNNH
-226 IPLRKSIDIKGA
+226 IPLRKSIDIKGV
-238 IALTITISSFL
+238 IALTVTISSFL

-254 LGNSNSTDF
+254 LGNSDSTDF
-263 NNTNNNTINSSLII
+263 NSINNNAINLSLII
-277 LFSILSIISLFI
+277 LFSVISIISLFI

-294 RRTHIPL
+294 RRTHTPL
-301 IDINLLKDRILLPT
+301 IDINLLKDRVLLPT

-337 RNPPPAGFGGSAIDA
+337 RNPSPSGFGGSAIDA

-357 PFMIISLIISVLSG
+357 PFMIISLIISILSG
-371 FLVSRFGNI
+371 FLISRFGNI

-394 SSLLM
+394 SSLFM
-399 YHSTEFEIIINLSII
+399 YHSTEYEIIINLSII

-431 SVSPKVSG
+431 SVSPKLSG

-458 ISGIYLET
+458 ISGIYLEM
-466 FQSPIMLN
+466 FQSPIIIN
-474 KISYSFPSAYE
+474 KVSYSFPSAFSYDM
-485 GTNGIQAA
+485 IF
-493 DLVGRKLSM
+493 L
-502 RRWRRI
+502 
-508 RSARPLRCRR
+508 
-518 RPPVRGVR
+518 
-526 TSAVRREPTGTIDT
+526 TS
-540 ARTATDH
+540 
-547 LAERSTANPDALL
+547 ALL
-560 SASTPYL
+560 SFIFLILAILTAKKIVSTK
-567 RLLGTVVCAGLLARA
+567 V
-582 ALAVPMA
+582 
-589 IGGAVTAARR
+589 I
-599 RSVRPSWCR
+599 SK
-608 RGSSASRSCQPR
+608 
-620 SVSWARSP
+620 
-628 PAPPTS
+628 
-634 SPSPPPN
+634 
-641 SDHVPLLVH
+641 H
-650 RRRRRVLSN
+650 SN
-659 ANCSICLDTVC
+659 YDSI
-670 ARSNC
+670 
-675 LTGLVTAPAPSGVDA
+675 
-690 HTWTHRDT
+690 
-698 PLARPNCSHWLS
+698 
-710 TGSSGVRKVDTTR
+710 
-723 IKFDLRE
+723 